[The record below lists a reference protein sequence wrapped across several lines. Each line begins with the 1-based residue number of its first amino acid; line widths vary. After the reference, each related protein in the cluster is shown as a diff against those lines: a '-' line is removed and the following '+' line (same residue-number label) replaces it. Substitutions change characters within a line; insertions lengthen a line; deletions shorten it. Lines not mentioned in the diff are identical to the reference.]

1 MKQGKRN
8 LITDVPG
15 IRVGHKTIA
24 KGDIQT
30 GVSVLLPCAGS
41 IFRNKF
47 AAACHVI
54 NGFAK
59 SVGLLQIEELGTLES
74 PIAMTNTLCVG
85 TVQQALVNYMTA
97 RHPEIGTLTGT
108 VNVVVTEC
116 NDSYL
121 NDIRAC
127 AVTAQDVLD
136 AIDAASE
143 DFALGA
149 VGAGRGMSCFE
160 MKGGIGSASRLITLD
175 QQEFTL
181 GALVLTNFGCRNDY
195 IGQEAEQLKPAIPQP
210 EQGSIIIV
218 LAMDVPLDARQLK
231 RVCRRMPAALARTGS
246 YLGNGSGDIVIAFS
260 TANVIPHQSQKAIL
274 SMNVLHEDYIDSIF
288 RAVIEAGEEAIRSSL
303 AHAQTVQGRQGHVR
317 HALKDALK
325 TR

>member
-74 PIAMTNTLCVG
+74 PIAMTNTLSVG

-218 LAMDVPLDARQLK
+218 LATDLPLDARQLK

-246 YLGNGSGDIVIAFS
+246 HLGNGSGDVVIAFS
-260 TANVIPHQSQKAIL
+260 TANVIPHLPKEAIRT
-274 SMNVLHEDYIDSIF
+274 MRVLHEDHIDLAF
-288 RAVIEAGEEAIRSSL
+288 RAAIEAAEEAIRSSL
-303 AHAQTVQGRQGHVR
+303 RHAQTVYGRQGHLR
-317 HALKDALK
+317 HSLSDTLKQ
-325 TR
+325 